1 MSAFSAWFFA
11 QVQAADFYRAL
22 HREAVALLPA
32 PSPGARWL
40 DVGCGPGLVARLA
53 AERGYRVL
61 GTDLD
66 PAMVAQA
73 RRQARRAGS
82 AATFEAAD
90 LLADPPGGGA
100 GPRFEVV
107 SAASLLVVLDDRAA
121 GLRRLLA
128 RVAEG
133 GTLLLVEPD
142 ASMTPQAAA
151 ALRARLGPAL
161 GRGAWVLSLW
171 ARTRRPERA
180 IRAEDLQVPG
190 WTLRRDALLDGR
202 VNAWRLTRDVPA

>member
-1 MSAFSAWFFA
+1 MSALSAWFFA
-11 QVQAADFYRAL
+11 RVQAADFYRAL

-90 LLADPPGGGA
+90 LLADPPGGG
-100 GPRFEVV
+100 
-107 SAASLLVVLDDRAA
+107 
-121 GLRRLLA
+121 
-128 RVAEG
+128 
-133 GTLLLVEPD
+133 TLLLVEPD

-151 ALRARLGPAL
+151 ALRARLGPTL

-190 WTLRRDALLDGR
+190 WTLQREPLLGGL
-202 VNAWRLTRDVPA
+202 VNAWRLTRDVPV

>member
-11 QVQAADFYRAL
+11 RVQAADFYRAL

-32 PSPGARWL
+32 PAPGARWL

-53 AERGYRVL
+53 AGRGYRVL

-73 RRQARRAGS
+73 RRQGHRAGS
-82 AATFEAAD
+82 SATFEAAD
-90 LLADPPGGGA
+90 LLADPPGGGT
-100 GPRFEVV
+100 GPRFAVV

-161 GRGAWVLSLW
+161 GQGAWVLSLW

-190 WTLRRDALLDGR
+190 WTLRRDVLLDGL

>member
-11 QVQAADFYRAL
+11 RVQAADFYRAL
-22 HREAVALLPA
+22 HREAVALLPSPA
-32 PSPGARWL
+32 PGARWF

-73 RRQARRAGS
+73 RRQGHRAGS
-82 AATFEAAD
+82 SATFEAAD
-90 LLADPPGGGA
+90 LLADPPGGGT

-161 GRGAWVLSLW
+161 GQGAWVLSLW

-190 WTLRRDALLDGR
+190 WTLRRDVLLDGL